1 MTIGTSSSIYY
12 DPFSA
17 EIDRNVHA
25 VWRLMREEQPVYWN
39 ERYGFWAL
47 SRFEDVWTGYHD
59 TATFSST
66 HGVQPEAL
74 DKPVGLP
81 LVIFMD
87 PPEHDWM
94 RKLVSPAFT
103 PRRIAALEARAEPFL
118 RRGHERLDLALG
130 ADVAALPHEVAA
142 ELRLGGRQAV
152 APAA

>member
-1 MTIGTSSSIYY
+1 MTIGTSSTIYY
-12 DPFSA
+12 DPFS
-17 EIDRNVHA
+17 
-25 VWRLMREEQPVYWN
+25 
-39 ERYGFWAL
+39 
-47 SRFEDVWTGYHD
+47 D

-103 PRRIAALEARAEPFL
+103 PRRIAALEAKAARP
-118 RRGHERLDLALG
+118 GG
-130 ADVAALPHEVAA
+130 AS
-142 ELRLGGRQAV
+142 
-152 APAA
+152 

>member
-17 EIDRNVHA
+17 EIDRNAHA

-66 HGVQPEAL
+66 LGVQPQ
-74 DKPVGLP
+74 
-81 LVIFMD
+81 
-87 PPEHDWM
+87 
-94 RKLVSPAFT
+94 
-103 PRRIAALEARAEPFL
+103 AAR
-118 RRGHERLDLALG
+118 
-130 ADVAALPHEVAA
+130 
-142 ELRLGGRQAV
+142 
-152 APAA
+152 